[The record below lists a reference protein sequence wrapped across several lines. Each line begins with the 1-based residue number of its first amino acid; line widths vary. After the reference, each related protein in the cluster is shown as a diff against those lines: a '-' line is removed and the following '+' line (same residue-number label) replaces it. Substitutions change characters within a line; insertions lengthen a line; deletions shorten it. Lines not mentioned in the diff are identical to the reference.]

1 MKVLL
6 MGGTG
11 FVGSY
16 IIDELINNEIVP
28 RLLIRKGSEYKLL
41 QAEQCELVFGD
52 ISHDSAIRDAMQDC
66 DAIIYN
72 IGIIREFPEKGI
84 TFQCLHYIGVKKCVE
99 IAKELNI
106 NRFILMSAN
115 GVYNNRTEYQKSKL
129 LAEEYLKSADLDYTI
144 FHPSLIFGD
153 PRGNNRPEF
162 CTQLKKD
169 MLSLP
174 FPAPIFY
181 TGLNP
186 LKAGNYALSPI
197 HAKDVATIF
206 VKSIQE
212 EKTVKKTFSL
222 GGETYYWR
230 DIISII
236 SKAYEK
242 NKWTIPV
249 PVFAIKGIAK
259 LFERFSWFP
268 ITNDQLT
275 MLIEGNVCQSKNI
288 YRMFDITPIP
298 FNFETLD
305 YLRS

>member
-1 MKVLL
+1 M
-6 MGGTG
+6 
-11 FVGSY
+11 
-16 IIDELINNEIVP
+16 
-28 RLLIRKGSEYKLL
+28 
-41 QAEQCELVFGD
+41 
-52 ISHDSAIRDAMQDC
+52 
-66 DAIIYN
+66 
-72 IGIIREFPEKGI
+72 
-84 TFQCLHYIGVKKCVE
+84 
-99 IAKELNI
+99 
-106 NRFILMSAN
+106 
-115 GVYNNRTEYQKSKL
+115 
-129 LAEEYLKSADLDYTI
+129 
-144 FHPSLIFGD
+144 
-153 PRGNNRPEF
+153 
-162 CTQLKKD
+162 
-169 MLSLP
+169 
-174 FPAPIFY
+174 
-181 TGLNP
+181 
-186 LKAGNYALSPI
+186 KAGNYALSPI